1 MKKKKVKKLIN
12 HTSFCL
18 LALHLIM
25 SGLYLLLNEFG
36 DWKEYDLAIMY
47 FGLEALFC
55 SSYGYVGSKSDK
67 WISKQFTQIHS
78 FYISLRG
85 IIYVLHYS
93 GYESGNLER
102 LFYICAFSLIMIAV
116 FNLKCYFYGYY
127 NNDKEN

>member
-1 MKKKKVKKLIN
+1 MKKAIN
-12 HTSFCL
+12 HASFWL

-25 SGLYLLLNEFG
+25 SGLYLLLNEFWSWG
-36 DWKEYDLAIMY
+36 EYDLAIMY

-55 SSYGYVGSKSDK
+55 SAYGYVGSISDT

-78 FYISLRG
+78 CYIATRG

-93 GYESGNLER
+93 GYESGNLDR
-102 LFYICAFSLIMIAV
+102 LIYICLFSLIMIVV

-127 NNDKEN
+127 NDKNV